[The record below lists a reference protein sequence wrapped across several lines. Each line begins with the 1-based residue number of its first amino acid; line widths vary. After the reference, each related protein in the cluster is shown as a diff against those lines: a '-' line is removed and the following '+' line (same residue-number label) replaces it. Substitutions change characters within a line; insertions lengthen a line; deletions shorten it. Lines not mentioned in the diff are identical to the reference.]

1 MKKNLQ
7 VLLVSFIA
15 FCNAGCFQNFYKAT
29 GPAGQTNAA
38 KAATLDS
45 LQSGQKYFILR
56 NGSYSFALRALKASE
71 DQTSISFVLD
81 SLPSDHW
88 LHLTNGRH
96 NHMDYKK
103 DLDNAIFSEVHIYI
117 PDNSLIT
124 TGNYSVP
131 LGKIQKIEILE
142 KDRAKTT
149 KNHWLNIAGIT
160 VAVALSLATNWTV
173 LNHIYN

>member
-1 MKKNLQ
+1 
-7 VLLVSFIA
+7 
-15 FCNAGCFQNFYKAT
+15 
-29 GPAGQTNAA
+29 
-38 KAATLDS
+38 
-45 LQSGQKYFILR
+45 
-56 NGSYSFALRALKASE
+56 
-71 DQTSISFVLD
+71 
-81 SLPSDHW
+81 
-88 LHLTNGRH
+88 
-96 NHMDYKK
+96 MDYKK